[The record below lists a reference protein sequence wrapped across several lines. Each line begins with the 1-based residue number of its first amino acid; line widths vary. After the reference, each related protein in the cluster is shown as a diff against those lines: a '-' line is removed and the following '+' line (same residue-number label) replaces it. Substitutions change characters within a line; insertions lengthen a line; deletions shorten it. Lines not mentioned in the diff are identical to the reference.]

1 MEIAKTINDFIELK
15 NKINGMSSFRKYIG
29 FETENGRRLIIK
41 FKKKDIL
48 KDYEYT
54 VLDQNF
60 SIFEDKDNNFKYN
73 TPFEI
78 VQGYFQN
85 GSIPITNM
93 EFFNDRATAVMWLI
107 EEEEED
113 EDDEDDEDD
122 DDDDDDAEE

>member
-60 SIFEDKDNNFKYN
+60 LSLKIKITILN
-73 TPFEI
+73 TI
-78 VQGYFQN
+78 H
-85 GSIPITNM
+85 
-93 EFFNDRATAVMWLI
+93 LLK
-107 EEEEED
+107 
-113 EDDEDDEDD
+113 
-122 DDDDDDAEE
+122 

>member
-1 MEIAKTINDFIELK
+1 MEIAKTINDLIELK
-15 NKINGMSSFRKYIG
+15 NKINGMCSFRKYIG

-54 VLDQNF
+54 VLDQNL

-93 EFFNDRATAVMWLI
+93 EFFNDRAAAVMWLI
-107 EEEEED
+107 EEDDNDNDEED
-113 EDDEDDEDD
+113 E
-122 DDDDDDAEE
+122 